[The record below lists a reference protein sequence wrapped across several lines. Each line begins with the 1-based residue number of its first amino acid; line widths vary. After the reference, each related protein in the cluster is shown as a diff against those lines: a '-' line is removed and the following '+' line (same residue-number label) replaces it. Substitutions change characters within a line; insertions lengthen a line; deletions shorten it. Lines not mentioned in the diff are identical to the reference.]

1 MRIVILG
8 AGRLGR
14 LLIEALKGGGREVVV
29 IERDSRVLERLEQTG
44 GVEGLS
50 GDLFDEPTLAAVFAK
65 PCDMFVAVT
74 GNDPHNILAAQ
85 LAKRRFKVLRVVM
98 RLEEPELAQVY
109 RQLGFETVCP
119 AELALSE
126 LKRMLVI

>member
-8 AGRLGR
+8 AGRLGG
-14 LLIEALKGGGREVVV
+14 LLIEALKGDQREIVVV
-29 IERDSRVLERLEQTG
+29 ERDSRVLERLEQIG

-50 GDLFDEPTLAAVFAK
+50 GDLFDEQTLAAAFGK
-65 PCDMFVAVT
+65 PCDLFIAIT

-85 LAKRRFKVLRVVM
+85 LAKRRFKVPRVLM

-109 RQLGFETVCP
+109 RQLGFETICP
-119 AELALSE
+119 AELALGE
-126 LKRMLVI
+126 LKRLLAI